1 MSRVDVIVPC
11 YNYAHFLP
19 ACIGSI
25 RAQEGVGIRALILD
39 DASGDDSQKVGT
51 ELASLDPRIQ
61 YRRHLV
67 NRGHIATYNEGIEWA
82 DGDYLLVLSADD
94 LLTPGAL
101 GRAARLMDAHPE
113 VGLTYGRAIMTSDP
127 SQHAPLIPEPCR
139 TRILTGLE
147 LIEAFCAW
155 GGNRVPTQ
163 TAIVR
168 TAVQKVVGG
177 YRADLPHS
185 GDMEMWMRFALRGSI
200 GVVDADQAYYR
211 VHSTN
216 MHKSFASAVVG
227 DMEQYRRT
235 FDGVFDRYAQDLPQR
250 QRLEGLARESLAKR
264 ALWKASTFLDR
275 GDGDGGDELMKFAL
289 QTFPDVRGGVL
300 WWRVRL
306 KRAVGPRLW
315 SALQRGLGRAA
326 REAAPAST
334 SSRIG
339 LFPEM

>member
-1 MSRVDVIVPC
+1 MHREHPGPGGRGGPGADPGRR
-11 YNYAHFLP
+11 LR
-19 ACIGSI
+19 G
-25 RAQEGVGIRALILD
+25 RLGEGR
-39 DASGDDSQKVGT
+39 T
-51 ELASLDPRIQ
+51 ELASRDPRIH

-113 VGLTYGRAIMTSDP
+113 VALTYGRAIMTSDP
-127 SQHAPLIPEPCR
+127 SQHPPLMPEPCK

-168 TAVQKVVGG
+168 TSVQKAVGG

-185 GDMEMWMRFALRGSI
+185 GDMEMWMRLALRGSI
-200 GVVDADQAYYR
+200 GVVAADQAYYR
-211 VHSTN
+211 IHSTN
-216 MHKSFASAVVG
+216 MHLSYEAAVVG

-235 FDGVFDRYAQDLPQR
+235 FLGVFAEHADLLPGSGKLR
-250 QRLEGLARESLAKR
+250 ETAMTSLARR
-264 ALWKASTFLDR
+264 ALWKAGGFLDEANTR
-275 GDGDGGDELMKFAL
+275 GAAELLDFAL
-289 QTFPDVRGGVL
+289 RTAPEVRGSGL
-300 WWRVRL
+300 WYRVRL
-306 KRAVGPRLW
+306 KQALGPRLW
-315 SALQRGLGRAA
+315 AFVRRALGR
-326 REAAPAST
+326 ET
-334 SSRIG
+334 SRTAFQGWSRIG
-339 LFPEM
+339 LFPEL